1 MATIVK
7 NGKITPSEAEICN
20 ILLEESAEVIQAV
33 SKVFRFGW
41 NSCHPNTPNFT
52 NKEHLTEELG
62 DLIAMVKILC
72 DKKIIDENLLSRA
85 IATKSIKLSKYSSI
99 KL

>member
-1 MATIVK
+1 MKTVTK
-7 NGKITPSEAEICN
+7 NGKITPEESEICN

-41 NSCHPNTPNFT
+41 DSCHPDKPNFT

-62 DLIAMVKILC
+62 DLLCMVKILV
-72 DKKIIDENLLSRA
+72 DKGIIDELML
-85 IATKSIKLSKYSSI
+85 ATAAQYKMTKLKKFSNIKL
-99 KL
+99 